1 MQYIFKT
8 ADTWH
13 VYEKK
18 EGVWVYQKMQ
28 MISEEVVDQEGET
41 LPGPLGRLD
50 SVQELEGKLRQEQQ
64 NVKQQEILRKQQEQE
79 WNKRQQEFKH
89 AYAQLQKMAEELQEE
104 GRMWRQRYLDLAYQ
118 VSPKGK

>member
-18 EGVWVYQKMQ
+18 EGTWIYQKMQ
-28 MISEEVVDQEGET
+28 MISEEIVDREGEE

-50 SVQELEGKLRQEQQ
+50 RIQVLEERLLQQQQYAEQQ
-64 NVKQQEILRKQQEQE
+64 EKLRKQQEE
-79 WNKRQQEFKH
+79 GWLKRQQEFEH
-89 AYAQLQKMAEELQEE
+89 AYAQLQKIAEEMQEE

>member
-8 ADTWH
+8 ADTWY

-64 NVKQQEILRKQQEQE
+64 NIKQQEILRKQQEQE
-79 WNKRQQEFKH
+79 WNKRQQEFEH